1 MVAVASKSQQLSE
14 PIRLVG
20 FSKACEDKLST
31 YLGIPRVTSI
41 AIRGND
47 MAQSKALVDFVRK
60 RVPVIEAPWLEQVGK
75 GEYHETKINT
85 IQAPIGQKRQRKA

>member
-20 FSKACEDKLST
+20 FSKACEERLSACM
-31 YLGIPRVTSI
+31 GIPRVTSV
-41 AIRGND
+41 ALRAND
-47 MAQSKALVDFVRK
+47 LAQSKALVSFVRD
-60 RVPVIEAPWLEQVGK
+60 RVPVIEVPWLEQVGK

-85 IQAPIGQKRQRKA
+85 IQAPVGQKRQRKA